1 MTLTWIDWIFVGI
14 LAVTMLGGFMRGL
27 IQEGLGL
34 ATWVLALLAAR
45 FFAQPVADM
54 LAGLIDSPDG
64 RLVLAF
70 VLVTFVVIMLGGI
83 VIRLLHAAV
92 EWVGMGFFNRIAGA
106 VFGTLKGGVIL
117 VLATLLIGFT
127 PLEQL
132 SAWQNAEVRPPF
144 ERLEAWALDRVAAW
158 ERQDPERAE
167 QLRSFA
173 LPDVLG
179 QDAPA
184 SDTAPA
190 REDGAL

>member
-1 MTLTWIDWIFVGI
+1 MTLTWVDWIYLGVLGI
-14 LAVTMLGGFMRGL
+14 TMLAGFMRGL
-27 IQEGLGL
+27 VQEGLGL

-45 FFAQPVADM
+45 LFAEPVAEM
-54 LAGLIDSPDG
+54 LAGLIDSADG

-132 SAWQNAEVRPPF
+132 DAWQDAKVRPTF
-144 ERLEAWALDRVAAW
+144 ERLEAWALDRVEAW
-158 ERQDPERAE
+158 ERQDPARAE
-167 QLRSFA
+167 QLRAFS
-173 LPDVLG
+173 LPDILG

-190 REDGAL
+190 REEGAP

>member
-1 MTLTWIDWIFVGI
+1 MTLTWIDWIFVGV
-14 LAVTMLGGFMRGL
+14 LAITMLAGFMRGL
-27 IQEGLGL
+27 VQEGLGL
-34 ATWVLALLAAR
+34 ATWVLALVAAR
-45 FFAQPVADM
+45 FFAEPVADM
-54 LAGLIDSPDG
+54 LDGLIDSPDG

-106 VFGTLKGGVIL
+106 VFGTLKGAVIL

-132 SAWQNAEVRPPF
+132 DAWQNAEVRPTF
-144 ERLEAWALDRVAAW
+144 ERLEAWGLDRVAAW
-158 ERQDPERAE
+158 ERKDPERAE
-167 QLRSFA
+167 QLRSLT
-173 LPDVLG
+173 LPDILG

-184 SDTAPA
+184 RDKAPA

>member
-1 MTLTWIDWIFVGI
+1 MTLTWIDWIFVGV
-14 LAVTMLGGFMRGL
+14 LAVTMLAGFMRGL
-27 IQEGLGL
+27 VQEGLGL

-45 FFAQPVADM
+45 FFAEPVADM
-54 LAGLIDSPDG
+54 LSGLIDSPDG

-70 VLVTFVVIMLGGI
+70 VLVTFVVIMLGGM

-132 SAWQNAEVRPPF
+132 SAWQNAEVRPTF
-144 ERLEAWALDRVAAW
+144 ERLEAWTLDRVAAW
-158 ERQDPERAE
+158 ERQDPARAE
-167 QLRSFA
+167 QLRSLS
-173 LPDVLG
+173 LPDILG

-190 REDGAL
+190 REDGAP